1 MHPKWAHLHVQILY
15 RYKRSLHVC
24 LHCVCSTSWRE
35 RSLPPGSERFWKPHP
50 NLHGYATCKIA
61 WTSMF
66 HSCAP
71 STKKNIAPFPCTKG
85 HFESAAAPW
94 GPQYGLWS
102 QRFPCSATGSG
113 YPIHTNA
120 TWHPMTFWVES
131 LHPGC
136 GVLQDLR
143 YTSFISLNFKA

>member
-1 MHPKWAHLHVQILY
+1 MY
-15 RYKRSLHVC
+15 RYYTYINTVYTFAFIACAVPLEANGLRLLEVKDSEKHISTFMDMQHAKLHEQ
-24 LHCVCSTSWRE
+24 VCSTHVRL
-35 RSLPPGSERFWKPHP
+35 RP
-50 NLHGYATCKIA
+50 
-61 WTSMF
+61 
-66 HSCAP
+66 
-71 STKKNIAPFPCTKG
+71 KKNLAPFPCTKG
-85 HFESAAAPW
+85 HFKSAAAPW

-120 TWHPMTFWVES
+120 TWHSMTFWVES